1 MLNLVIF
8 GPPGAGKGTQ
18 AKFLIKTFDLIHI
31 STGELLRKEIA
42 EGTRL
47 GIEAKLL
54 LDKGELA
61 PDDVVV
67 NIIKN
72 ELEVYKDANG
82 FIFDGFPRTVEQAK
96 SLDELLNG
104 MGTSV
109 SAMINLQVGKEELV
123 NRILKRGKTSGRT
136 DDRNETVIRNRI
148 NIYNQKT
155 VPLIKYYEDQEKCI
169 CAEGMGTV
177 EEIADSLI
185 DSVKKLAVKK

>member
-42 EGTRL
+42 EGTKL

-72 ELEVYKDANG
+72 ELEVHKDAKG
-82 FIFDGFPRTVEQAK
+82 FIFDGFPRTVEQAE
-96 SLDELLNG
+96 SLDELLNR
-104 MGTSV
+104 MGTPV
-109 SAMINLQVGKEELV
+109 SAMINLQVEKEELV

-136 DDRNETVIRNRI
+136 DDRNEAVIRNRI
-148 NIYNQKT
+148 NVYNQKT
-155 VPLIKYYEDQEKCI
+155 VPLIKYYENQGKCI
-169 CAEGMGTV
+169 CAEGVGTI
-177 EEIADSLI
+177 EEIAKSLI
-185 DSVKKLAVKK
+185 NSVKELAIKK